1 MSALEKQINQTLEKS
16 HKAFAEY
23 KKVDNK
29 AKAAFL
35 YQIAKEIENIGDVL
49 IETVMEESLLPEM
62 RVRGERGRTTNQIQ
76 QFAKMLEEGSW
87 LEAIIETGIP
97 DRVPAPKPDLR
108 KMMVPMGPVVVF
120 GAGNFPLA
128 FSVAGGDTASV
139 LAGGNPV
146 VVKGHPAHPK
156 TGKLVANAILKA
168 VDVCEMPEGTFGY
181 IDDSSYEAGQLLV
194 KHPFTK
200 AVAFTGSEKGG
211 RALFDIANKR
221 EEPIPVFAEMGSIN
235 PVLILPAILKN
246 KPKEVAQQLVNSV
259 NLGAGQFCT
268 NPGLIITQKGSGYDT
283 FIETLTQAV
292 MEASPTNMYSEGI
305 LKNYKTGLKSIITQ
319 EGVAL
324 LNTEDADPESSKAIP
339 VLGTVDASY
348 FKSNSSL
355 HQEIFGPF
363 SLIVTCETEIEVLEV
378 IKALKGQLTC
388 TVFNDLDDLEKNT
401 GAVEELTLK
410 CGRLLFNGVPTG
422 VEVCAAMQ
430 HGGPYPAS
438 TDSRFTSVG
447 LSAVKRF
454 VRPVSYQDCPD
465 QFLPKELQNNNP
477 LGIWRLLNGEF
488 TKNAVRL

>member
-16 HKAFAEY
+16 HEAFADY
-23 KKVDNK
+23 KKADSK
-29 AKAAFL
+29 TRAAFL
-35 YQIAKEIENIGDVL
+35 YRIAEEIENIGDVL
-49 IETVMEESLLPEM
+49 IETVMEETLLPEM

-97 DRVPAPKPDLR
+97 DRAPAPKPDLR
-108 KMMVPMGPVVVF
+108 KMLVPMGPIVVF

-128 FSVAGGDTASV
+128 FSVAGGDTASA
-139 LAGGNPV
+139 LAAGNPV

-156 TGKLVANAILKA
+156 TGRLVANAILKA
-168 VDVCEMPEGTFGY
+168 VEACDVPDGTFGY
-181 IDDSSYEAGQLLV
+181 IEDSSYEAGQLLV
-194 KHPFTK
+194 KHSLTK

-211 RALFDIANKR
+211 RALFDIANQR

-235 PVLILPAILKN
+235 PVLILPSILKN
-246 KPKEVAQQLVNSV
+246 KPKEIAQQLVNSV

-268 NPGLIITQKGSGYDT
+268 NPGLIITHKGSGYET
-283 FIETLTQAV
+283 FIESLTLAV
-292 MEASPTNMYSEGI
+292 MEASPTDMYSDGI
-305 LKNYKTGLKSIITQ
+305 LKNYKTGLQHVLTQ
-319 EGVAL
+319 DGVSE
-324 LNTEDADPESSKAIP
+324 LNTKSADPESSKAVP
-339 VLGTVDASY
+339 VLGVVEASY
-348 FKSNSSL
+348 FKANSNL

-363 SLIVTCETEIEVLEV
+363 SLVVACETEEEVLEV
-378 IKALKGQLTC
+378 IQSLKGQLTC
-388 TVFNDLDDLEKNT
+388 TVFNDGDDLDKNT
-401 GAVEELTLK
+401 SAVEELTLK
-410 CGRLLFNGVPTG
+410 CGRILFNGVPTG

-454 VRPVSYQDCPD
+454 VRPVSFQDCPD
-465 QFLPKELQNNNP
+465 QFLPKELQNSNP

-488 TKNAVRL
+488 TRNEI